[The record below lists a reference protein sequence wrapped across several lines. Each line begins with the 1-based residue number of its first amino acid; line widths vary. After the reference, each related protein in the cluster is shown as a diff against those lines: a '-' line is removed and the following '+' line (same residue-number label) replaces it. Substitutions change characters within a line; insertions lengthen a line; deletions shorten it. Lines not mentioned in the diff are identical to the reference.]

1 MSTPPKKITITII
14 PPTNY
19 DPNYIGPHV
28 PRPKSIRK

>member
-1 MSTPPKKITITII
+1 MSTPPKKITIV

-28 PRPKSIRK
+28 PRPIPKKK